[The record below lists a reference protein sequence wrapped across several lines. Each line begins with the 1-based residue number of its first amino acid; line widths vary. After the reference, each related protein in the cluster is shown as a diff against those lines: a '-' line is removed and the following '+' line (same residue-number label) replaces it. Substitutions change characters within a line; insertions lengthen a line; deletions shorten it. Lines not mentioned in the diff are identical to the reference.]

1 MHTGASTPLKSK
13 SIGHRRS
20 NPAAPLLFFL
30 LRAVLDKNGRAAM
43 NSSGSEPATNRPTT
57 AYPTECIG
65 TYPDTRAAVQ
75 GPPANPRRRLAS
87 RELPR
92 GGLRPATCDAQVLHL
107 SPPRRSRRTR
117 TSPNGARRSQH
128 RHRRSWIASAPAGSW
143 VQGVGPEYP
152 TPSRS
157 TRH

>member
-1 MHTGASTPLKSK
+1 VIGRWIFNAHRCEYNIKNEIHWAP
-13 SIGHRRS
+13 SIQSGCS
-20 NPAAPLLFFL
+20 VAVFFFY
-30 LRAVLDKNGRAAM
+30 VLDKNGRAAM

-92 GGLRPATCDAQVLHL
+92 GGLRPATCEAQALHL
-107 SPPRRSRRTR
+107 SPVPNLPQRRPPLPAPTSPQLDCVRSRWLLGPGGWTR
-117 TSPNGARRSQH
+117 VPDTF
-128 RHRRSWIASAPAGSW
+128 
-143 VQGVGPEYP
+143 
-152 TPSRS
+152 
-157 TRH
+157 